1 MPIYQ
6 TGLQA
11 DAKGEAKAGSNAVA
25 RARAWIEN
33 KGSLATFLAA
43 AGIALVGQELLKR
56 TAGAVPRMV
65 MSHHQG
71 KSMTRLKMFTGYS
84 PAHRSGKAHVLLIR
98 RDVSQNLLGG
108 MVPYPAR
115 L

>member
-1 MPIYQ
+1 MPICR

-25 RARAWIEN
+25 KARAWIEN

-43 AGIALVGQELLKR
+43 AGIALVGQEVLKR

-71 KSMTRLKMFTGYS
+71 ISATRLKMSTGCS
-84 PAHRSGKAHVLLIR
+84 PAHSSGKAHIPLIR
-98 RDVSQNLLGG
+98 RGISQNPRGHG
-108 MVPYPAR
+108 AFFC
-115 L
+115 

>member
-1 MPIYQ
+1 MLICR
-6 TGLQA
+6 TGPQA
-11 DAKGEAKAGSNAVA
+11 DAKGEGKAGSNAVA
-25 RARAWIEN
+25 KARAWIEN

-71 KSMTRLKMFTGYS
+71 ISATRLKMSTGCS
-84 PAHRSGKAHVLLIR
+84 PAHSSGKAHIPLIEGAFLR
-98 RDVSQNLLGG
+98 NLGG
-108 MVPYPAR
+108 MAPHPAR

>member
-1 MPIYQ
+1 MLICR
-6 TGLQA
+6 TGPQA
-11 DAKGEAKAGSNAVA
+11 DAKGEGKAGSNAVA
-25 RARAWIEN
+25 KARAWIEN

-71 KSMTRLKMFTGYS
+71 ISMTCLKMLTGCRL
-84 PAHRSGKAHVLLIR
+84 HIV
-98 RDVSQNLLGG
+98 V
-108 MVPYPAR
+108 AR
-115 L
+115 LIFYYFVRRGVSWKPMGHGASSC

>member
-1 MPIYQ
+1 MPDW

-25 RARAWIEN
+25 KARAWIEN

-65 MSHHQG
+65 MNHHQG
-71 KSMTRLKMFTGYS
+71 ISVTRLKMFTVRL
-84 PAHRSGKAHVLLIR
+84 HIV
-98 RDVSQNLLGG
+98 V
-108 MVPYPAR
+108 AR
-115 L
+115 LRIRLSGHFSKP